1 MSLRVLATILS
12 PALSCAML
20 LATAP
25 ASAQTSDPADWPY
38 AEDIPQPQAI
48 TPGLAGESPL
58 DIVRFLLTRSSYAP
72 ALSPDGETL
81 VFSNNV
87 TGLPQLWRVA
97 ARGGWPQQLTFG
109 PAVTFHAWLPDGS
122 GLIYAA
128 DRQGDEREA
137 YWFISADGSV
147 EREILGFD
155 GAFRVFGDFNDEGTH
170 IAYSST
176 LRTGQDFDVHVAEIA
191 TGETRLV
198 HEGRFGYYADAWQ
211 PRGNL
216 LVVREARGED
226 GNDLHLLNTDTGE
239 LETLFAPED
248 RAYYGDIAWR
258 PEGRGFYLITDHERE
273 FRAIAYYE
281 LASRELR
288 LVEAADG
295 RDIDDLALSPDGR
308 KLVWTINDGGYSR
321 LRGRDLLSGEALS
334 APRLP
339 EGVYSLSFAK
349 DAPVLAINVSGPSD
363 PGAIWTWHLATGHV
377 AEAALAELAGI
388 PRSLLIAPES
398 VSFPAS
404 DGVMLHGLLY
414 MPDATNLSG
423 ERPPLVMNVHG
434 GPTAQAR
441 PGFNPVFQYL
451 LRRGIAVLDLNFRGS
466 SGFGKSF
473 TRLDNQ
479 LLRPDAVR
487 DLVDALAFLT
497 NDGRVNAERA
507 AVMGGSYG
515 GYLVNDVLGRYPEA
529 FAAGV
534 SFVGVSDWVRAL
546 EEAAPS
552 LQASDRIEYGD
563 INDPEMREFFRELS
577 PITRVE
583 RVEAPMLFS
592 HGANDPR
599 DPVTESDRMVLA
611 LRERDIP
618 AEYLR
623 FPDEGHSVRRLE
635 NRVELYRRVAA
646 FLEKHLDSDAGSD
659 AAAGTTDTD

>member
-1 MSLRVLATILS
+1 MHVRASILS
-12 PALSCAML
+12 TTLICGL
-20 LATAP
+20 LLGGGA
-25 ASAQTSDPADWPY
+25 ASAQTPDAAEWPH
-38 AEDIPQPQAI
+38 AQDIPQPEPI
-48 TPGLAGESPL
+48 TPGLAGEAPL

-81 VFSNNV
+81 VFRNNV
-87 TGLPQLWRVA
+87 TGLPQLWRVP

-137 YWFISADGSV
+137 YWFISADGSE
-147 EREILGFD
+147 EREVLGFD
-155 GAFRVFGDFNDEGTH
+155 GAFRVFGDFNEEGTH

-176 LRTGQDFDVHVAEIA
+176 LRTGQDFDVHVADIA
-191 TGETRLV
+191 SGESRLV

-211 PRGNL
+211 PGGTL

-226 GNDLHLLNTDTGE
+226 GNDLHLLNTETGE
-239 LETLFAPED
+239 LDTVFAPD
-248 RAYYGDIAWR
+248 DHAYYGDIVWR

-295 RDIDDLALSPDGR
+295 HDIDDLALSPDGR

-321 LRGRDLLSGEALS
+321 LRGRDLLSGQALT
-334 APRLP
+334 APSLP
-339 EGVYSLSFAK
+339 EGVYSLSFAA

-363 PGAIWTWHLATGHV
+363 PGAIWTWHLGTGHV

-388 PRSLLIAPES
+388 PRNILVAPES

-404 DGVMLHGLLY
+404 DGVTLYGLLY
-414 MPDATNLSG
+414 LPEDANVSG

-451 LRRGIAVLDLNFRGS
+451 LGRGIAVLDLNFRGS
-466 SGFGKSF
+466 SGFGKTF
-473 TRLDNQ
+473 TRLDNR

-487 DLVDALAFLT
+487 DLIDALAFLAE
-497 NDGRVNAERA
+497 DGRVDAERA

-546 EEAAPS
+546 EDAAPS

-563 INDPEMREFFRELS
+563 INNPEMREFFRELS

-583 RVEAPMLFS
+583 RIQAPMLFS

-611 LRERDIP
+611 LRERGIP

-623 FPDEGHSVRRLE
+623 FPNEGHSVRRLE

-646 FLEKHLDSDAGSD
+646 FLEQHLADAPVINGD
-659 AAAGTTDTD
+659 AESETAAD